1 MLMSSKNLI
10 NTLNPINILS
20 MNFLNLVN
28 NVLLLEDL
36 DIGKGTNFRAID
48 IGDGKI
54 RKVPL
59 IGDTI
64 PKNEYTKLQ
73 FMKDN
78 ESSEA
83 FVKIYSLTP
92 KEVITDKVQT
102 ISRTLYKWARYY
114 DYSETNDTDILS
126 DWLHNVFSNKE
137 KWSSNIFHFDSLN
150 ADLIQTKQENN
161 PTPLG
166 SRLLSYKDTFS
177 LNVKVSDLLK
187 KLRMIEYWPNSKLDI
202 HASNVGLINNQLVV
216 FDM

>member
-1 MLMSSKNLI
+1 
-10 NTLNPINILS
+10 

-28 NVLLLEDL
+28 DVLLLEDL

-92 KEVITDKVQT
+92 KEIITDKVQT

-137 KWSSNIFHFDSLN
+137 EWPSNISHFDSLN

-166 SRLLSYKDTFS
+166 SRFLSYKDIFS

-187 KLRMIEYWPNSKLDI
+187 KLRTIENWPNSELDI